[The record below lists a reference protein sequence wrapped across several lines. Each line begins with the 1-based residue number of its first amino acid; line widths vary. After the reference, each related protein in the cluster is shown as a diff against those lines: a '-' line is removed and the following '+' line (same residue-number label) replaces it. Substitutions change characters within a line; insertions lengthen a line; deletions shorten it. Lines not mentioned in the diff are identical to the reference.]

1 MTTTAGDQT
10 WRRPGPTADQRRND
24 MLIGIAAM
32 VGSTFSL
39 VLSTSAGMFLFEDP
53 PSRTEQAAW
62 AVATTL
68 PLLWRRR
75 FPEPVMLIIAVAYI
89 GSQVRHAQE
98 AQISQIVLF
107 TAIYTAGAWS
117 RNRRWSVISRVIVI
131 VAMFIWLFTSI
142 AISVADMPPDAFSTA
157 AGPLPPLISAI
168 LVQTL
173 VNALYFGFAYYF
185 GDQGWT
191 AAHDR
196 HLLVER
202 AEELRRS
209 QEKEAERA
217 VLGER
222 VRIARE
228 LHDVVAHHV
237 AVMGVQAAAARRV
250 LEKDAGK
257 ARTALAA
264 VEQEART
271 AVDEL
276 RRMLGVLRATD
287 GDATLPP
294 VQSIDDL
301 PELLESSRQAGL
313 RIEHGVYGEP
323 AVEVPESVSVAAY
336 RIVQEALTNTL
347 KHAGPVDVD
356 VRIRYLSR
364 ELEIDVADSGRA
376 IGTPNTRGM
385 GLIGMRERVAAHEGV
400 LETGPREGGG
410 FRVRARF
417 PLTKKEVAA

>member
-1 MTTTAGDQT
+1 MTTTAGEQT

-32 VGSTFSL
+32 VASTFNL
-39 VLSTSAGMFLFEDP
+39 VLSTSAGILLFEDP
-53 PSRTEQAAW
+53 PSRTEQAVW
-62 AVATTL
+62 AIACTL
-68 PLLWRRR
+68 PLMWRRR
-75 FPEPVMLIIAVAYI
+75 FPEPVMLVIAAAYI

-117 RNRRWSVISRVIVI
+117 RNRRRAKIARAVVIAS
-131 VAMFIWLFTSI
+131 MFIWLFVSMATSV
-142 AISVADMPPDAFSTA
+142 SDMPPDAFSTA
-157 AGPLPPLISAI
+157 AGPLPPLISVI
-168 LVQTL
+168 LVQIL
-173 VNALYFGFAYYF
+173 VNAIYFGFAYYF
-185 GDQGWT
+185 GDEGWT

-209 QEKEAERA
+209 QEKESERA
-217 VLGER
+217 VLSER

-250 LEKDAGK
+250 LDKDADK
-257 ARTALAA
+257 ARTALGA

-287 GDATLPP
+287 ADATLPP
-294 VQSIDDL
+294 VHSIDDL
-301 PELLESSRQAGL
+301 PELLASSRQAGL
-313 RIEHGVYGEP
+313 RIEHGVYGDP
-323 AVEVPESVSVAAY
+323 AVDVPESVSVAAY

-364 ELEIDVADSGRA
+364 ELEIDVTDSGRA
-376 IGTPNTRGM
+376 TGTPNARGM
-385 GLIGMRERVAAHEGV
+385 GLIGMRERVAAHDGV
-400 LETGPREGGG
+400 LETGPRESGG

>member
-1 MTTTAGDQT
+1 MTTAGDIQ

-24 MLIGIAAM
+24 LLIGLAAV
-32 VGSTFSL
+32 VGSTFSV
-39 VLSTSAGMFLFEDP
+39 VLSTNAGLMMFEDP
-53 PSRTEQAAW
+53 APRSEQAAW
-62 AVATTL
+62 AVATAL
-68 PLLWRRR
+68 PLMWRRR
-75 FPEPVMLIIAVAYI
+75 FPELVMVAIAIAYI
-89 GSQVRHAQE
+89 GSQVREAQE

-117 RNRRWSVISRVIVI
+117 RDRRRSMMLRIAVIAS
-131 VAMFIWLFTSI
+131 MFGWLFISI
-142 AISVADMPPDAFSTA
+142 AVNVPQLPPDAFSTA
-157 AGPLPPLISAI
+157 AGPLPPLIAAI
-168 LVQTL
+168 MVQIL

-191 AAHDR
+191 SAHDQ

-217 VLGER
+217 VLSER

-250 LEKDAGK
+250 LEKDVGK
-257 ARTALAA
+257 ARTALSA
-264 VEQEART
+264 VEQGART

-287 GDATLPP
+287 SAATAPP
-294 VQSIDDL
+294 VHSIDDL
-301 PELLESSRQAGL
+301 PQLLESSRQAGL
-313 RIEHGVYGEP
+313 RIEYGVYGGP
-323 AVEVPESVSVAAY
+323 GDVPESVSVAAY

-364 ELEIDVADSGRA
+364 ELEIDVTDTGRLLS
-376 IGTPNTRGM
+376 TPNARGM

-400 LETGPREGGG
+400 LEAGPRAGGG

-417 PLTKKEVAA
+417 PLSKEVAA

>member
-1 MTTTAGDQT
+1 ME

-24 MLIGIAAM
+24 MLSGIAAT

-39 VLSTSAGMFLFEDP
+39 VLSTSVGVFLFDDP
-53 PSRTEQAAW
+53 ASRPEQAFW

-68 PLLWRRR
+68 PLMWRRR
-75 FPEPVMLIIAVAYI
+75 FPEPVMLLVAVAYI
-89 GSQVRHAQE
+89 ASQARHAQE
-98 AQISQIVLF
+98 AQISQIALF
-107 TAIYTAGAWS
+107 AAIYTAGAWS
-117 RNRRWSVISRVIVI
+117 GDRRRARLSRIVVIA
-131 VAMFIWLFTSI
+131 AMFGWMTISMSI
-142 AISVADMPPDAFSTA
+142 NLPKLPPDAFSTA
-157 AGPLPPLISAI
+157 AGPLPPILSAI
-168 LVQTL
+168 LVQIFL
-173 VNALYFGFAYYF
+173 NALYFGFAYYF
-185 GDQGWT
+185 GDVSWT

-196 HLLVER
+196 HLLVQR
-202 AEELRRS
+202 AEELRRE
-209 QEKEAERA
+209 QDKEAERA
-217 VLGER
+217 VLNER

-237 AVMGVQAAAARRV
+237 AVMGVQAGAARRV
-250 LEKDAGK
+250 LDKDAGK

-287 GDATLPP
+287 AEGPVPP
-294 VQSIDDL
+294 VHGIDDL
-301 PELLESSRQAGL
+301 PALLESSRQAGL
-313 RIEHGVYGEP
+313 TIDHGVYGDP
-323 AVEVPESVSVAAY
+323 VDVPESVSVAVY

-347 KHAGPVDVD
+347 KHAGPVGVD

-364 ELEIDVADSGRA
+364 EVEIDVTDQGRPA
-376 IGTPNTRGM
+376 APPNGRGM

-400 LETGPREGGG
+400 LEAGPREGGG

-417 PLTKKEVAA
+417 PLTKKEAAA